1 MSHEGK
7 LVTEPRAKLGSRNCQ
22 KLRATGRI
30 PACVYG
36 HNEPTVSVSLSEE
49 DVTALVH
56 AGTRVVSVEVE
67 GKSSKALVREVQ
79 WDTLGLKIHHVDLL
93 RVDPNQRLTLEVH
106 VELKGTAPGVLSG
119 GVLDHEMRSLT
130 VECPVIA
137 IPDSIIVKV
146 GHLEIGGVIHVRE
159 VEAPPNT
166 KILNPPDL
174 VVVQVKK
181 KVEEDLL
188 LAPAAEG
195 AEQPELIRKPKEEEG
210 AEAEAGAT
218 PAKGGAAPAKK

>member
-1 MSHEGK
+1 MSHEGN
-7 LVTEPRAKLGSRNCQ
+7 LVVEPRTQLGSRHSQ
-22 KLRATGRI
+22 KLRAAGRI

-36 HNEPTVSVSLSEE
+36 HNEPTVSVSVSEE
-49 DVTALVH
+49 IVTALVH
-56 AGTRVVSVEVE
+56 AGTRVVNVEYD

-79 WDTLGLKIHHVDLL
+79 WDTLGLKIQHVDLL

-130 VECPVIA
+130 VECLAIA
-137 IPDSIIVKV
+137 IPDSIVIKI
-146 GHLEIGGVIHVRE
+146 GHLEIDGVIHVRD
-159 VEAPPNT
+159 VEAPPDT
-166 KILNPPDL
+166 KILNLPDL

-181 KVEEDLL
+181 KVEEELL
-188 LAPAAEG
+188 LAPAVEG

-210 AEAEAGAT
+210 AEAEAGAA
-218 PAKGGAAPAKK
+218 PAKAGAAPAKK